1 MSDNV
6 MKLTMD
12 ARFALGLNQRTL
24 GDALGVSRRTVQRW
38 DALKSRPSPF
48 ELARLATLVA
58 PKDERLASRIAA
70 AAGTNLEKLGLVA
83 PPVVAALPPMR
94 PPPPPPPRT
103 APQHL
108 VDVVVCAAAEA
119 LSLAPQSVR
128 PALLAAFEKAREVDL
143 TVEEVASVLGVNK
156 QNGHNSKKRR

>member
-6 MKLTMD
+6 IKLTID
-12 ARFALGLNQRTL
+12 ARFALGLTQETL
-24 GDALGVSRRTVQRW
+24 GRALGLSRRTIQRW
-38 DALKSRPSPF
+38 DALQSQPAPF
-48 ELARLATLVA
+48 ELARLAALVA

-83 PPVVAALPPMR
+83 PPVVAVPPP
-94 PPPPPPPRT
+94 PPPPPPPRA